1 MSKGLKLGI
10 TSKFGEKIINVQ
22 NIEVVQGR
30 GVLKD
35 RHFSENKNKRE
46 QISLIESENIDYYN
60 NKSNT
65 KIPYINFRRNII
77 TKGIKLNDLVGKK
90 IIIGSIKLLV
100 HDLCRP
106 CKHLQE
112 MIGFDDILK
121 EFLLK
126 GGLRCEIINSGKISV
141 GDKITRV

>member
-1 MSKGLKLGI
+1 MSKVLKLGI
-10 TSKFGEKIINVQ
+10 ASKFGEKIINVQ

-65 KIPYINFRRNII
+65 KIPYINFRRNVI

-106 CKHLQE
+106 CKHLQG
-112 MIGFDDILK
+112 MLGFDDILK

-126 GGLRCEIINSGKISV
+126 GGLRCEIINGGKISV